1 GSAASTPI
9 SATRRA
15 MPGRWSRRAHD
26 VRAVYASP
34 HEGGSREQAD
44 SANSPLAVRHFYGD
58 RHRQFRHHGPG
69 CPPGLGGLFAT
80 AAALLDAGHRS
91 LHVCAALSAQVAPG
105 SVSAMTRKRTTRVP
119 TANLLNLLHLL
130 RSASGRYCRKK
141 NSGDL

>member
-58 RHRQFRHHGPG
+58 RHRQFRRHGPG
-69 CPPGLGGLFAT
+69 CPPAWVVYSPLPPLFLMLVTGLYMFA
-80 AAALLDAGHRS
+80 LPYLPKWR
-91 LHVCAALSAQVAPG
+91 PG
-105 SVSAMTRKRTTRVP
+105 A
-119 TANLLNLLHLL
+119 
-130 RSASGRYCRKK
+130 
-141 NSGDL
+141 